1 MIIVAEVYDVRINE
15 MWWTR
20 SSTFPH
26 QRKLFSSLVLGTE
39 RHWGECPFTKWK
51 RGESPD
57 QECKW
62 PFRHTE
68 RDSNPHYSLWVQWR
82 FWLLLLL
89 AKCNWDMTCTGGPS
103 VYKNE
108 DGGRTASAGL
118 SLPCCL
124 QRRAYTTATNLGDV
138 LRYGM
143 CWLLSSWRAL
153 SGHWEGIGKPAALTM
168 LRRLEKEILSLCCS
182 CPGPIT
188 RK

>member
-1 MIIVAEVYDVRINE
+1 

-39 RHWGECPFTKWK
+39 RHWGEGPFTKWK

-62 PFRHTE
+62 AFRHTG

-82 FWLLLLL
+82 FRLLLLL

-103 VYKNE
+103 VCKNE
-108 DGGRTASAGL
+108 DGGRTASAEL
-118 SLPCCL
+118 SLPCCF
-124 QRRAYTTATNLGDV
+124 QRRAYPTATNLGDAF
-138 LRYGM
+138 RHGM
-143 CWLLSSWRAL
+143 WNSSLLSPRRAL
-153 SGHWEGIGKPAALTM
+153 PSDWEGTGKPTALAM
-168 LRRLEKEILSLCCS
+168 LRRLEKETLSLCCSCS

-188 RK
+188 GK